1 MNRPDND
8 ITLQIATPRGQFEA
22 TFPKTATV
30 AEVIA
35 QVRAEAGL
43 ASDATFELWAGN
55 ARLQP
60 ENRPLVSFQLSDPAQ
75 VTLLATG
82 SGV

>member
-8 ITLQIATPRGQFEA
+8 ITLQIATPSGQFEA
-22 TFPKTATV
+22 TFPKTTSV

-43 ASDATFELWAGN
+43 AGDATFELWAGTT
-55 ARLQP
+55 RLHP
-60 ENRPLVSFQLSDPAQ
+60 ENRPLVSFQLSNPAQ